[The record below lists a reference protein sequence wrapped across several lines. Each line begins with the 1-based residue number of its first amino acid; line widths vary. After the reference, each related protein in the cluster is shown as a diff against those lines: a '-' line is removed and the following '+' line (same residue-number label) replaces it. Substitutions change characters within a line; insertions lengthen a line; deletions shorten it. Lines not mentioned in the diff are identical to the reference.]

1 MIVPNMSTGEPWAI
15 EPTVAL
21 MRDGFNHRLTVSEA
35 RRRLFGDGPVLR
47 IGRYRIESRI
57 GAGGMGE
64 VYLAVD
70 EELARKVAIKR
81 VLPGM
86 ISGRHH
92 ERLRDEARA
101 LAKLSHPNVVQVYE
115 IGEHDGRTFLAME
128 YVEGQTLAQWLAEQP
143 RTWRE
148 ILAHFCTAARG
159 LAAAHEAGVIHR
171 DFKPENIL
179 LGNDGS
185 VRVADFGIALAET
198 DLVDVSAIR
207 SIREGDETSATNY
220 IAGTFRY
227 MSLEQLRGDTID
239 ARSDQFAFC
248 VALYEALWGAQP
260 WALGNV
266 MERLGVLE
274 QERARKPPRGK
285 VPAQVWWILRRG
297 LARSPGDRW
306 PDMGAL
312 IQALGRVSCRRRE
325 AIAAGFAVPVLLG
338 ALALTGV
345 LVDSEKLGRTM
356 VTPTHTRVITLQH
369 QSDEPAIELASG
381 PGRYR
386 PDTGPRLWIGMD
398 ELRHAKHSGWR
409 NGLVTE
415 LDDGRL
421 PAGALQGHTIR
432 TLHEL
437 LEQDEPTSHDTITL
451 FVDRRVPYA
460 TIVDVLYTTGRSGYS
475 RWDFAVETDGETRV
489 LTAKPPM
496 YSVPEVQLARL
507 AMLQLWITQEH
518 VEVSTQIARPQE
530 LPPGTVHALDVGD
543 GDCQLKR
550 DELAVVRSWSTR
562 LCELSGVAIPLWV
575 AAEAQLPWGEVV
587 EVLGEAMHDGVCD
600 GGIVISTDT
609 QPEHCDA
616 PVDEHAL
623 VQLVK
628 SKL

>member
-1 MIVPNMSTGEPWAI
+1 MIAPNMSTGEPWAI

-86 ISGRHH
+86 LSGRQH

-128 YVEGQTLAQWLAEQP
+128 YVQGQTLAQWLAEQP

-148 ILAHFCTAARG
+148 ILDRFCTAGRG

-198 DLVDVSAIR
+198 ELADAGVICTIR
-207 SIREGDETSATNY
+207 DGDETGATNY

-227 MSLEQLRGDTID
+227 MSFEQLRGDPID

-248 VALYEALWGAQP
+248 VALYEALWRTQP
-260 WALGNV
+260 WELGNV
-266 MERLGVLE
+266 VERLAALE
-274 QERARKPPRGK
+274 QERARRPPRSK

-297 LARSPGDRW
+297 LARSPRDRW
-306 PDMGAL
+306 PDMNAL

-325 AIAAGFAVPVLLG
+325 AIAAGFAAPFLIG
-338 ALALTGV
+338 TLALSY
-345 LVDSEKLGRTM
+345 LM
-356 VTPTHTRVITLQH
+356 VETERSDETTPGTVITIDK
-369 QSDEPAIELASG
+369 QSVEPAIELASG
-381 PGRYR
+381 PGRDR
-386 PDTGPRLWIGMD
+386 PDTGTRLWIGMD
-398 ELRHAKHSGWR
+398 ELRHAKHSGWA
-409 NGLVTE
+409 NGLVIK
-415 LDDGRL
+415 LHDGRL
-421 PAGALQGHTIR
+421 PAGVLQGHTIR
-432 TLHEL
+432 ILHEL
-437 LEQDEPTSHDTITL
+437 LEQDEPKSHDAITL

-460 TIVDVLYTTGRSGYS
+460 TIVDVLYTAGRAGYT
-475 RWDFAVETDGETRV
+475 RWEFAVETEGETRV
-489 LTAKPPM
+489 LTARPPI
-496 YSVPEVQLARL
+496 YSVPEMQIARL
-507 AMLQLWITQEH
+507 AMQLWVTPEH
-518 VEVSTQIARPQE
+518 VEVSTQIARPQV

-543 GDCQLKR
+543 GDCRLRR
-550 DELAVVRSWSTR
+550 DELAALRSWNSR
-562 LCELSGVAIPLWV
+562 LCELSGVAIPIWF
-575 AAEAQLPWGEVV
+575 AAEEQLPWGEVV
-587 EVLGEAMHDGVCD
+587 EVLGHAMQDGVCD
-600 GGIVISTDT
+600 GGIAMSTDT
-609 QPEHCDA
+609 RPKDCHA
-616 PVDEHAL
+616 PVDEHGIH
-623 VQLVK
+623 QLVE